1 MFGAGRIDNPIKG
14 FGYLCDALRHIIDTQ
29 KIAKDDLCLLLF
41 GGIKDSSVLQD
52 VPVPYIYNGYVDG
65 DDTLSM
71 MYSAA
76 NCVVSSSLY
85 ETFGQTLIEAL
96 ACGCL
101 PVTFD
106 NSGQTDIVRHKENG
120 YLARWK
126 DSVSLAEGI
135 VWAATEN
142 DIDRESLRKEV
153 IDTYSERVVAQQ
165 YIDIYKE
172 LKNGKQ

>member
-1 MFGAGRIDNPIKG
+1 M
-14 FGYLCDALRHIIDTQ
+14 
-29 KIAKDDLCLLLF
+29 
-41 GGIKDSSVLQD
+41 LQD
-52 VPVPYIYNGYVDG
+52 VPVPYIYNGYVEG

-142 DIDRESLRKEV
+142 GIDRESLRKEV

>member
-1 MFGAGRIDNPIKG
+1 M
-14 FGYLCDALRHIIDTQ
+14 
-29 KIAKDDLCLLLF
+29 
-41 GGIKDSSVLQD
+41 
-52 VPVPYIYNGYVDG
+52 
-65 DDTLSM
+65 
-71 MYSAA
+71 
-76 NCVVSSSLY
+76 
-85 ETFGQTLIEAL
+85 
-96 ACGCL
+96 
-101 PVTFD
+101 TFD

-142 DIDRESLRKEV
+142 NIDRESLRKEV